1 MKIGL
6 IREEKIPHDKRVAF
20 TPLQC
25 KALLKE
31 YPKLKIAVQ
40 PCDYRCYTN
49 DEYKMHA
56 IPLQEDLSDCDILIG
71 VKEVPKDKLIP
82 GKKYL
87 FFSHTIKK
95 QKHNR
100 ELLKAVLARK
110 VQLIDYE
117 CLVDQN
123 ENRVIG
129 FGRYAGLVGA
139 YNGIMAYGLKYGLFN
154 LSRHIS
160 AMIKKKYLKSW
171 SESICRT

>member
-6 IREEKIPHDKRVAF
+6 IREEKIPRDKRVAF

-25 KALLKE
+25 RALLKE
-31 YPKLKIAVQ
+31 FPNVSLVVQ
-40 PCDYRCYTN
+40 PCDYRCFTN
-49 DEYKMHA
+49 EEYKMHA

-71 VKEVPKDKLIP
+71 VKEVPTKFLME

-95 QKHNR
+95 QEHNR
-100 ELLKAVLARK
+100 DLLRNILAKK

-117 CLVDQN
+117 CLVDKQ

-129 FGRYAGLVGA
+129 FGRFAGMVGA
-139 YNGIMAYGLKYGLFN
+139 YNGIMAYGLKYKMFECML
-154 LSRHIS
+154 R
-160 AMIKKKYLKSW
+160 KYHHQNWL
-171 SESICRT
+171 